1 MSITAESA
9 ERYGRRQLLIAQF
22 WTSFA
27 FLIFPLVVGL
37 IFILPGRQPTKP
49 DGIAWPPGDSWF
61 APISI
66 PVAAIALLFL
76 HGAWFLVPI
85 LIRTVLVILTGG
97 IILVLPGTWEGIS
110 NHLPLNTSR
119 CLLALAAWWLA
130 RGLVAAMEP
139 TISGSNRWITGVTTL
154 LGALVAIIPVS
165 ESDQSFWPKVWAI
178 WFLGL
183 IIETSGFV
191 IRVKSLA
198 LQGKPIS

>member
-1 MSITAESA
+1 MPIIPESA

-37 IFILPGRQPTKP
+37 IFILPSRQPTKP

-85 LIRTVLVILTGG
+85 LIRAALVILTGA
-97 IILVLPGTWEGIS
+97 IILILPGTWEGLS
-110 NHLPLNTSR
+110 DHLPVNTSR
-119 CLLALAAWWLA
+119 CLLVLAAWWLA
-130 RGLVAAMEP
+130 RGFVAAMEP
-139 TISGSNRWITGVTTL
+139 TIPGSSRWKNCVPPL
-154 LGALVAIIPVS
+154 FGALMAIMPVS
-165 ESDQSFWPKVWAI
+165 ESDLSFWPKVWGI

-183 IIETSGFV
+183 IIETSGLV
-191 IRVKSLA
+191 TRVKSLA
-198 LQGKPIS
+198 LQEKPIP